1 MPGPSGAV
9 LAGVDG
15 CPGGWIAAIEDG
27 GTVRAKTFAR
37 FADLAA
43 SLGDEALIAVDMP
56 IGLPDHCFGGRGP
69 EQLVRPLLGARQSSV
84 FSIPSRD
91 AVHAC
96 TDAQAAADW
105 YGAHR
110 ACCAAARATSTPS
123 RAVAIQGFGLFR
135 KIRELDAFLREEPGR
150 AGRIVEG
157 HPELAFW
164 RLNGRAP
171 LSQPKKVKGAPHG
184 PGLAERA
191 ALLAAEGFD
200 TSLLAAL
207 PFPALGAAR
216 DDLLDACAM
225 LTVARRLAVGAAES
239 FPPGPPRD
247 RFGLPIAI
255 HV

>member
-1 MPGPSGAV
+1 MAV

-15 CPGGWIAAIEDG
+15 CPGGWIAAVEDSG
-27 GTVRAKTFAR
+27 IVRAKTFGR
-37 FADLAA
+37 FAELAA
-43 SLGDEALIAVDMP
+43 SLGDDALIAVDMP

-96 TDAQAAADW
+96 TDAEAAADW

-110 ACCAAARATSTPS
+110 ACCAAARATSTPP

-135 KIRELDAFLREEPGR
+135 KIRELDAFLRAAPGR
-150 AGRIVEG
+150 AERIVEG

-171 LSQPKKVKGAPHG
+171 LSRPKKVKGVPYG
-184 PGLAERA
+184 PGFDERA
-191 ALLAAEGFD
+191 ALLATQGFGAD
-200 TSLLAAL
+200 FLAAL
-207 PFPALGAAR
+207 PSPALGAAR

-225 LTVARRLAVGAAES
+225 LTVARRLAAGVAKS
-239 FPPGPPRD
+239 FPPDPPRD

>member
-1 MPGPSGAV
+1 MPV

-15 CPGGWIAAIEDG
+15 CPGGWIAAIEDSRG
-27 GTVRAKTFAR
+27 VRTRTFVR

-43 SLGDEALIAVDMP
+43 TLGDDALIAVDMP

-69 EQLVRPLLGARQSSV
+69 EQLVRPLLGGRQSSV

-91 AVHAC
+91 AVYAC
-96 TDAQAAADW
+96 TDADAATDW

-110 ACCAAARATSTPS
+110 RCCDVARQTSTPP

-135 KIRELDAFLREEPGR
+135 KIREVDTYLRAEPGR
-150 AGRIVEG
+150 PERIVES

-164 RLNGRAP
+164 RLNGRRP
-171 LSQPKKVKGAPHG
+171 LVEPKKVKGAPYG

-191 ALLAAEGFD
+191 ALLAADGFGP
-200 TSLLAAL
+200 SILEAL
-207 PFPALGAAR
+207 PSPTLGAAR

-225 LTVARRLAVGAAES
+225 LTVARRVAAGTVES
-239 FPPGPPRD
+239 FPPDPPRD